1 VTHEHKQ
8 RFLKLKEAYDVLSD
22 PKRKKIYDEYGL
34 SGLKLLENPADMNH
48 LDLLRNF
55 QVRSICFVQIR
66 NINEFILEF

>member
-1 VTHEHKQ
+1 MTHEHKQ